1 MRPISERRTLE
12 GPVGRIECVLERPV
26 GMVRGFAFIGHPHPL
41 YGGSLDN
48 KVAATLARAFLA
60 LGWVAVRPNFRG
72 VGQSEGTHD
81 NGRGETQDF
90 LFLVDQVPRLAQWK
104 LLLSTPVPIALAGFS
119 FGAFVA
125 ASAAQQLAQRS
136 RPVQAL
142 VLIGTPAGK
151 WPVPAVEP
159 AAVVIHGEVDE
170 TIALTEVLAWA
181 RESDVPVIVIPSA
194 DHFFHRRL
202 TTLKRLVMQNLAGA
216 AQLGAH
222 AGASAVPMSAQQAAN
237 DNE

>member
-1 MRPISERRTLE
+1 MRPISERRSLQ
-12 GPVGRIECVLERPV
+12 GPAGRIECVLERPV

-48 KVAATLARAFLA
+48 KVTATLARAFLA

-72 VGQSEGTHD
+72 VGESEGTHD

-90 LFLVDQVPRLAQWK
+90 VFLVDQVPRLAQWK
-104 LLLSTPVPIALAGFS
+104 LLLSNPAPIALAGFS
-119 FGAFVA
+119 FGAYVA
-125 ASAAQQLAQRS
+125 ARAAQQLAQRS
-136 RPVQAL
+136 RPAQAL

-151 WPVPAVEP
+151 WPVPVVEP
-159 AAVVIHGEVDE
+159 QTVVIHGEVDE
-170 TIALTEVLAWA
+170 TIALADVLAWA
-181 RESDVPVIVIPSA
+181 RESDVPVIVMPGT

-216 AQLGAH
+216 AQL
-222 AGASAVPMSAQQAAN
+222 SVPSEAPAAPVSGEQAA
-237 DNE
+237 DE